1 MDPRP
6 GRAIHD
12 SCKRMGD
19 LLTANGLKVFT
30 IETTVNNDTFPDPF
44 GFMNKREWEW
54 SLLEQGTYLAAKKAN
69 DLGPSAAKH
78 QIWTRI
84 KSPYGVTG
92 INAGETEAVHER
104 TLETL
109 HRQQLVEVNGQ
120 SDVMVVG
127 IPYLTPY
134 NVNSILNPILV
145 HCMGLGYLFNMYRNK
160 PVVRPGGAMIM
171 FHPVPNEFHQ
181 VHHPPTSTSS
191 RRSCPRRP
199 IPPRSSRSTRSATR
213 PTPGT
218 STSTARA
225 TRTTAST
232 LLHVVLGRAD
242 WTTSAT

>member
-1 MDPRP
+1 MVAAR
-6 GRAIHD
+6 
-12 SCKRMGD
+12 
-19 LLTANGLKVFT
+19 T
-30 IETTVNNDTFPDPF
+30 
-44 GFMNKREWEW
+44 
-54 SLLEQGTYLAAKKAN
+54 GTYLAAKKAN

-181 VHHPPTSTSS
+181 VHHPSYVDFFEEVLSETTD
-191 RRSCPRRP
+191 
-199 IPPRSSRSTRSATR
+199 PPRSSRSTRSATR

-232 LLHVVLGRAD
+232 PSTCGTGRARTGLPRRRD
-242 WTTSAT
+242 PGWR